1 MLDGIRR
8 SAAVTGERA
17 IIAGAAAHKGGSSC
31 SVASGFGIAAVGD
44 IADQPGEPPRFGE
57 WQVMAGSRHH
67 EQPGPVRG
75 SSEAVLVG
83 TEMVAA
89 AVDQPHRALIPAES
103 GERIETVDGADH
115 IGNDLGGYPA
125 LRYRGGDPLR
135 EYSLEYPVAEPFAAV
150 APGREEPV
158 GQAERDRHGSAGHT
172 GGTGDHQPRHLF
184 AEFGSRRDSG
194 VTAQRMADEQ
204 GAAARLFDG
213 RAHGVDSRGHCER
226 FATARAVSREV
237 DSGHRTFGPHLVGDT
252 DPASAAQPDAVH
264 QNNGNSHE
272 TSICYATLR
281 CKLAHFAPQR
291 NVALYRWG
299 MDAVSDGGARPRR
312 AGAIFAATLEL
323 LADKGYE
330 GLTMEAV
337 AARAEVNKT
346 TLYRW
351 WKSKDEVLAAA
362 LTDSDLLAFT
372 VPDTGSLRGDL
383 VETTRSIHTLLT
395 GPATAPIAAAVLA
408 AAPYRPALAAI
419 GRAFFADR
427 AEREHPIFRR
437 AIDRGELPEDT
448 DPRLIM
454 DMLAGAIWFRLF
466 LRAEDVR
473 EADLTT
479 AVDLVLGGAAAH

>member
-1 MLDGIRR
+1 
-8 SAAVTGERA
+8 
-17 IIAGAAAHKGGSSC
+17 
-31 SVASGFGIAAVGD
+31 
-44 IADQPGEPPRFGE
+44 
-57 WQVMAGSRHH
+57 
-67 EQPGPVRG
+67 
-75 SSEAVLVG
+75 
-83 TEMVAA
+83 
-89 AVDQPHRALIPAES
+89 
-103 GERIETVDGADH
+103 
-115 IGNDLGGYPA
+115 
-125 LRYRGGDPLR
+125 
-135 EYSLEYPVAEPFAAV
+135 
-150 APGREEPV
+150 
-158 GQAERDRHGSAGHT
+158 
-172 GGTGDHQPRHLF
+172 
-184 AEFGSRRDSG
+184 
-194 VTAQRMADEQ
+194 
-204 GAAARLFDG
+204 
-213 RAHGVDSRGHCER
+213 
-226 FATARAVSREV
+226 
-237 DSGHRTFGPHLVGDT
+237 
-252 DPASAAQPDAVH
+252 
-264 QNNGNSHE
+264 
-272 TSICYATLR
+272 
-281 CKLAHFAPQR
+281 
-291 NVALYRWG
+291 